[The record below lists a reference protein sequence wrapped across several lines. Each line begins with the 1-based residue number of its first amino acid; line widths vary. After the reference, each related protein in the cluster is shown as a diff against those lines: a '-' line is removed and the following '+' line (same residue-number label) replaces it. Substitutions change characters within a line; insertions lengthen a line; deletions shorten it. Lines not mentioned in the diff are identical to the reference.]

1 MKVTL
6 EAVARAIDGTVVG
19 DGSVEITGV
28 AGIREAREG
37 ELTFLANPRY
47 EPYLELTQAS
57 AVIVSENHRN
67 IGKPLIENPN
77 PYLAFLKAVRLF
89 AGEKERP
96 RPGVH
101 PTAVVS
107 PGASVPAD
115 ACVGPHVVL
124 EAGARLGARAVV
136 HAGCY
141 IGGNAVLGDEVL
153 LYPRVTVREECV
165 LGDRVIVHSG
175 TVIGS
180 DGFGF
185 VRDGDVYRKLPQVG
199 NVEIGDDVEIGANV
213 TIDRATTGT
222 TRVGAGSKID
232 NLVQI
237 AHNVQIGRNC
247 IIVAQVGISGS
258 TVLGDHVVLA
268 GQVGIVGHIEIGDG
282 ASVGAQSGVSKSVK
296 AGERMFGHPARP
308 LREAKRIEASIRN
321 LPELIQ
327 TVRALKRRVEELEGL
342 QEPR

>member
-6 EAVARAIDGTVVG
+6 EAVAKAIDGTVVG

-37 ELTFLANPRY
+37 DLTFLANPRY
-47 EPYLELTQAS
+47 ESYLDQTQAS
-57 AVIVSENHRN
+57 AIIVSENHRN
-67 IGKPLIENPN
+67 IGKPLIQNPN
-77 PYLAFLKAVRLF
+77 PYLAFLKAIRLF
-89 AGEKERP
+89 AGEAERP
-96 RPGVH
+96 CAGVH

-107 PGASVPAD
+107 EEAYVAQDASIGPYVVIERGASI
-115 ACVGPHVVL
+115 
-124 EAGARLGARAVV
+124 GARAIV

-141 IGGNAVLGDEVL
+141 VGARARLGDEIL
-153 LYPRVTVREECV
+153 LYPNVTVREECV

-175 TVIGS
+175 TVVGS

-199 NVEIGDDVEIGANV
+199 NVVVEDDVEIGANV

-222 TRVGAGSKID
+222 TRIGAGSKID

-237 AHNVQIGRNC
+237 AHNVQVGENC

-296 AGERMFGHPARP
+296 AGERMFGYPAMP
-308 LREAKRIEASIRN
+308 LRQAKRIEASIRN

-327 TVRALKRRVEELEGL
+327 TVRRLKRRVDELEGSK
-342 QEPR
+342 EPR